1 MKLIP
6 AIDLKDNKVVTT
18 TKGSRRKYQ
27 EISLKLSPTSNP
39 LKFIEYILTLG
50 NFNTIYLADL
60 DSIKEF
66 KKHNNIIKTI
76 LQEYENISFIVDN
89 GARKFSHLNLY
100 DNSNFKQIIATEC
113 FEDYET
119 IIKKNY
125 MDYIL
130 SADFMNNEILQIN
143 TKYKYLKPKKVISM
157 NLDCIGEKKGI
168 NIKNLNSLR
177 EIYPLSKIVVS
188 GGIRGNEDFH
198 EAIKNGVTEIILLT
212 AILEKNIDLI

>member
-1 MKLIP
+1 
-6 AIDLKDNKVVTT
+6 
-18 TKGSRRKYQ
+18 
-27 EISLKLSPTSNP
+27 
-39 LKFIEYILTLG
+39 
-50 NFNTIYLADL
+50 
-60 DSIKEF
+60 
-66 KKHNNIIKTI
+66 
-76 LQEYENISFIVDN
+76 
-89 GARKFSHLNLY
+89 
-100 DNSNFKQIIATEC
+100 
-113 FEDYET
+113 
-119 IIKKNY
+119 

-143 TKYKYLKPKKVISM
+143 AKYKYLKPKKVISM

-177 EIYPLSKIVVS
+177 EIYPLSNIVVS